1 MPFSLYS
8 TQNKNYPAFLENAI
22 VTNFD
27 MKKLE
32 VEYDYDTD
40 TEQIRHSKTMLVREL
55 QQAIDFFV
63 MEDPIKLVDNVL
75 IRVRSEGI

>member
-1 MPFSLYS
+1 
-8 TQNKNYPAFLENAI
+8 
-22 VTNFD
+22 

-40 TEQIRHSKTMLVREL
+40 TDQIRHSKTMLVREL

-63 MEDPIKLVDNVL
+63 MEDPIKLVDNVFL
-75 IRVRSEGI
+75 KLYP